1 MTIDEMERVQQMK
14 VVVAIDSLKG
24 SLPSIK
30 AGRAIAEGI
39 KKADETAQVEVR
51 PLADGGE
58 GTVDALTYGMGGTIR
73 RMKAVGPA
81 GNVAD
86 CYYGVIENKKMAI
99 IEISS
104 AAGITLV
111 NGKERNP
118 LYTTTYGVGE
128 MIKDAIQIGCRHFVI
143 GLGGSATNDGGVG
156 MLQALGFDFK
166 DENGKPIPKGADGLA
181 KLKTVSC
188 DNVIPEL
195 KECHF
200 RVACD
205 VENPLCGDNG
215 CSAIYGPQKGATKEM
230 VTEMDEWLGAYAEKV
245 KAVIPDA
252 NPTFPGAGA
261 AGGLGF
267 AFQSFTDAVLESGI
281 SIVLDET
288 SMEDYIKDA
297 DLVITGEGRLDGQ
310 TAMGKAPMGVAHL
323 AKKYNIPVVALAGM
337 VTKDATACN
346 HDGIDAYFSILQN
359 VCTLEEAMDSTT
371 AYENLK
377 RTAEQVFRLWL
388 TKERSVE

>member
-1 MTIDEMERVQQMK
+1 
-14 VVVAIDSLKG
+14 
-24 SLPSIK
+24 
-30 AGRAIAEGI
+30 
-39 KKADETAQVEVR
+39 
-51 PLADGGE
+51 
-58 GTVDALTYGMGGTIR
+58 
-73 RMKAVGPA
+73 
-81 GNVAD
+81 
-86 CYYGVIENKKMAI
+86 
-99 IEISS
+99 
-104 AAGITLV
+104 
-111 NGKERNP
+111 
-118 LYTTTYGVGE
+118 
-128 MIKDAIQIGCRHFVI
+128 MIKDAIQTGCRHFVI

-323 AKKYNIPVVALAGM
+323 AKK
-337 VTKDATACN
+337 
-346 HDGIDAYFSILQN
+346 
-359 VCTLEEAMDSTT
+359 
-371 AYENLK
+371 
-377 RTAEQVFRLWL
+377 
-388 TKERSVE
+388 

>member
-1 MTIDEMERVQQMK
+1 
-14 VVVAIDSLKG
+14 
-24 SLPSIK
+24 
-30 AGRAIAEGI
+30 
-39 KKADETAQVEVR
+39 
-51 PLADGGE
+51 
-58 GTVDALTYGMGGTIR
+58 
-73 RMKAVGPA
+73 
-81 GNVAD
+81 
-86 CYYGVIENKKMAI
+86 
-99 IEISS
+99 
-104 AAGITLV
+104 
-111 NGKERNP
+111 
-118 LYTTTYGVGE
+118 
-128 MIKDAIQIGCRHFVI
+128 
-143 GLGGSATNDGGVG
+143 

-181 KLKTVSC
+181 KLETVSC

-230 VTEMDEWLGAYAEKV
+230 ITEMDEWLGAYAEKV

-288 SMEDYIKDA
+288 AMEDYIKDA

-323 AKKYNIPVVALAGM
+323 AKRYNIPVVALAGM

-346 HDGIDAYFSILQN
+346 RDGIDAYFSILQN

-388 TKERSVE
+388 TKERSAE

>member
-1 MTIDEMERVQQMK
+1 MERVQNMK

-24 SLPSIK
+24 SLPSIE

-39 KKADETAQVEVR
+39 KQADETAQIDVR

-73 RMKAVGPA
+73 QVEVSGPT
-81 GNVAD
+81 GKTITGS
-86 CYYGVIENKKMAI
+86 YGITENRKTAI

-128 MIKDAIQIGCRHFVI
+128 MIKDAIRIGCRHFVI

-156 MLQALGFDFK
+156 MLQALGFDFM

-181 KLKTVSC
+181 KLKSIGC

-205 VENPLCGDNG
+205 VENPLCGDKG
-215 CSAIYGPQKGATKEM
+215 CSAIYGSQKGATKEM
-230 VTEMDEWLGAYAEKV
+230 ITEMDQWLKAYAEKV
-245 KAVIPDA
+245 KLVIPDA
-252 NPTFPGAGA
+252 DPEFPGAGA

-288 SMEDYIKDA
+288 SMEDYIRDA
-297 DLVITGEGRLDGQ
+297 DLVITGEGRLDRQ

-323 AKKYNIPVVALAGM
+323 AKKYNIPVVALAGI
-337 VTKDATACN
+337 VTEDATACN
-346 HDGIDAYFSILQN
+346 EDGIDAYFSILQK
-359 VCTLEEAMDSTT
+359 VCTLEEAMNSAT

-377 RTAEQVFRLWL
+377 RTAEQVYRLWIAKIAL
-388 TKERSVE
+388 S

>member
-1 MTIDEMERVQQMK
+1 MK

-24 SLPSIK
+24 SLPSIE
-30 AGRAIAEGI
+30 AGRAVAEGI
-39 KKADETAQVEVR
+39 KKADETVQVEVR

-58 GTVDALTYGMGGTIR
+58 GTVDALTYGIGGTIR

-86 CYYGVIENKKMAI
+86 CCYGVIENKKTAI

-166 DENGKPIPKGADGLA
+166 DEDGKPIPKGADGLA

-205 VENPLCGDNG
+205 VVNPLCGDNG

-230 VTEMDEWLGAYAEKV
+230 ITEMDEWLKEYAEKV
-245 KAVIPDA
+245 KEVIPDA
-252 NPTFPGAGA
+252 DPTFPGAGA

-337 VTKDATACN
+337 VTKDAIACN
-346 HDGIDAYFSILQN
+346 QGGIDAYFSILQN

-388 TKERSVE
+388 TKERSAE